1 MNAVAKGLF
10 IGTLNRAD
18 ARARAHAP
26 WNDIKIARRWF
37 IPRWYCP
44 TRERA
49 LEAQRGKG
57 ARGKGLYGGVR
68 FIADFDCSKRAAVL
82 HGLFAPLVVF
92 YDSRALDNSLAQ
104 CCRNSPADTIGML
117 LAQPH
122 FCPSSVA
129 ASRGRRSLR
138 ASASLVLVSHGRD
151 QRRWTR
157 DSSSGSGLSTF
168 ACSPW
173 KGEFPYEVCT
183 SSYLNSKADLRAIS
197 AKIACD
203 LHEKRRFNGT
213 HPCSVSGRGTE
224 LRLFAVHRGA

>member
-1 MNAVAKGLF
+1 MNAVAEGLF

-44 TRERA
+44 RRERA
-49 LEAQRGKG
+49 LETQRGKG

-92 YDSRALDNSLAQ
+92 YDSRALDNSRAQ
-104 CCRNSPADTIGML
+104 CCRNNPADTIGML

-122 FCPSSVA
+122 FSPSSVA

-157 DSSSGSGLSTF
+157 GLVFRFRSFNVCLFSVERRVPAGRWERSRDSSPSTLRR
-168 ACSPW
+168 
-173 KGEFPYEVCT
+173 GT
-183 SSYLNSKADLRAIS
+183 QGDSS
-197 AKIACD
+197 KIAAG
-203 LHEKRRFNGT
+203 KYVRAAT
-213 HPCSVSGRGTE
+213 
-224 LRLFAVHRGA
+224 